1 MSRPPASGEVLD
13 CAIVGG
19 GLAGVSAGLELAR
32 AGRSVHVVEAED
44 ALGGRART
52 VWHRGRPVDV
62 GFQALFSA
70 YPATRA
76 FVRAAGL
83 PRRDLRPIAGG
94 AAFNDGSGWERFRPG
109 PGGLARFGGVTA
121 GDRVRLGLL
130 AADVAVQRPEALLG
144 GGEIGTSTE
153 AYLRARGFSER
164 AIEGFFRPFFGSVLA
179 DRSLAAD
186 AAYFRFLTS
195 MLARGPAVIPS
206 DGHGMLSEWG
216 AAAIRQRGGVVE
228 TGARAAA
235 LEPDGD
241 GRRLAGVRMEDGRVL
256 RARQVVLAVAAPSAR
271 GLLGAVDPEAAGAL
285 PDHPAS
291 SATAA
296 FALERP
302 LYAGRTILVNAARE
316 TGDGPRVDLLC
327 QTTNITRPGAPEGP
341 HVVLATSVTTGG
353 GGAEGLVEAVG
364 RLVARWSPRFP
375 WASAAEPIGVYEHR
389 FAQFRPLPG
398 VRGALPGHRTAL
410 DNLILAGD
418 LTAHPSIEGA
428 VSSGARAAGIVDAL
442 IP

>member
-1 MSRPPASGEVLD
+1 MLD

-19 GLAGVSAGLELAR
+19 GLAGLSAGLELAR
-32 AGRSVHVVEAED
+32 AGRSVHLVEAED
-44 ALGGRART
+44 GLGGRART
-52 VWHRGRPVDV
+52 VWYRGRPVDV

-76 FVRAAGL
+76 FVRASGL
-83 PRRDLRPIAGG
+83 PRRDLRPVAGG
-94 AAFNDGSGWERFRPG
+94 AAFHDGSAWTRFRPG
-109 PGGLARFGGVTA
+109 VAGLARFAGVPG

-130 AADVAVQRPEALLG
+130 AADVAVQRPAALLG
-144 GGEIGTSTE
+144 GGELGTSTE

-164 AIEGFFRPFFGSVLA
+164 AMEGFFRPFFGSILS
-179 DRSLAAD
+179 DRSLSAD
-186 AAYFRFLTS
+186 AAYFRFLMG

-206 DGHGMLSEWG
+206 DGHGMLAEWA

-228 TGARAAA
+228 AGARAAA
-235 LEPDGD
+235 LEPAGD

-256 RARQVVLAVAAPSAR
+256 RARQVVLAVAAPAAR
-271 GLLGAVDPEAAGAL
+271 GLLEGVDPEAAGAL
-285 PDHPAS
+285 PSDSAS

-296 FALERP
+296 FALDRP
-302 LYAGRTILVNAARE
+302 LYSGRTILVNAARE
-316 TGDGPRVDLLC
+316 DGEGPRVDLVC
-327 QTTNITRPGAPEGP
+327 QTTNITRPGAPDGP
-341 HVVLATSVTTGG
+341 HIVLASSVTTGG
-353 GGAEGLVEAVG
+353 GRADGLVEAVG
-364 RLVARWSPRFP
+364 RLVSRWSPRFP

-398 VRGALPGHRTAL
+398 VRGALPGHRTVL